1 MTRAFSVCL
10 IIFILIYN
18 VGFSQ
23 PPAKS
28 LVDLKGKLS
37 YTILKNSTSDT
48 LNINGWVHYNL
59 PYYEETLALQIPP
72 GSSDTIV
79 ISLAYPDF
87 IKLFSHDFFIRNA
100 PGKRVVCDIKSIR
113 RGNLDVKFSGDL
125 TVENEYYLAYQ
136 NHFKGWVQ
144 ESTPY
149 YIAGARV
156 DMNKFPAIA
165 DSLTN
170 IGLSYLRAYRDPLPA
185 AFRIYEELR
194 LKYNGA
200 FRKYNVLFDREF
212 KSGHKIQVDTSYF
225 RFEKEMPLDISTDK
239 LSTEFLNY
247 AGFYIFYHSGQSHAL
262 AKLMR
267 TLDELVP
274 LSETRD
280 AIKMKMMSNVYKSSE
295 SEYSKILPSLVFS
308 DEKYKL
314 AVDSITMLKHKYP
327 IVGKKMP
334 RIKLLDINGDSV
346 LLSDFT
352 GKSVIVNFW
361 ASWCAPCIKEFPIE
375 KSLHEKYSSNGVL
388 VVNICVETDREKWKE
403 MSSKHN
409 LTMINL
415 YATEKEYSQIRSTC
429 NIGFLPRSILIDVD
443 HQVLSNYYKQAS
455 QIVSSDMDDLIKYKS
470 KKKF

>member
-1 MTRAFSVCL
+1 MTRVFSVCL
-10 IIFILIYN
+10 IIFILLYN

-28 LVDLKGKLS
+28 LVDLTGKLS

-48 LNINGWVHYNL
+48 LKLNGRAHYYL

-79 ISLAYPDF
+79 VSLAYPDF

-113 RGNLDVKFSGDL
+113 RGNMDVKFSGDL
-125 TVENEYYLAYQ
+125 TIENEYYLAYH

-170 IGLSYLRAYRDPLPA
+170 IGLSYLRAYRDPLPE
-185 AFRIYEELR
+185 AFRAYEELR

-200 FRKYNVLFDREF
+200 FRKYNVLFDKEF
-212 KSGHKIQVDTSYF
+212 KSGQKIPVDTSYF
-225 RFEKEMPLDISTDK
+225 RFEKEMPLDISIDK
-239 LSTEFLNY
+239 LSTEFLSY
-247 AGFYIFYHSGQSHAL
+247 AGFYIYKHSDQSHSL
-262 AKLMR
+262 AKQMM

-280 AIKMKMMSNVYKSSE
+280 AIKMKMMSFVYKSSG
-295 SEYSKILPSLVFS
+295 SEYNKIFPGLVFS
-308 DEKYKL
+308 NEKYKL

-327 IVGKKMP
+327 IIGKRMP
-334 RIKLLDINGDSV
+334 RIKLIDINEDSV
-346 LLSDFT
+346 LLSDFE
-352 GKSVIVNFW
+352 GKFLMINFW

-375 KSLHEKYSSNGVL
+375 KSLHEKYASRGIL
-388 VVNICVETDREKWKE
+388 VVNICVDTDRGKWKE
-403 MSSKHN
+403 MSSKHG

-415 YATEKEYSQIRSTC
+415 YATEKEYSRIRNAC
-429 NIGFLPRSILIDVD
+429 DIGFLPRSILVDVD
-443 HQVLSNYYKQAS
+443 HQVLSNYYKQAT
-455 QIVSSDMDDLIKYKS
+455 QITSLDIDELIRFKS
-470 KKKF
+470 KKKL